1 MKCQPE
7 KTNIWNIKKYSKK
20 SSKNKLIQRT
30 DFWLPE
36 VGSKGWAK
44 FLIKEKEKKIVFLF
58 YWNEETHH
66 RRTHSEQFVI
76 QVNFM
81 TQKTTLFSM
90 YMKI

>member
-7 KTNIWNIKKYSKK
+7 KTNIWNIKKYTKK

-44 FLIKEKEKKIVFLF
+44 FLIKEKEKKLF
-58 YWNEETHH
+58 FCSIGMKKHITEEH
-66 RRTHSEQFVI
+66 I
-76 QVNFM
+76 QNNL
-81 TQKTTLFSM
+81 LF
-90 YMKI
+90 K